1 MEDAFS
7 EGERPFSSITESGG
21 GGNIGGL
28 GWGEGVCREG
38 GRGGNLDKVGGEGE
52 TRRGEAGG
60 RRGEEGKRGDGPM
73 CVPLPLSP
81 TSGFSTLL

>member
-1 MEDAFS
+1 MLFRRGRGHSPQSQRVVGEGTQ
-7 EGERPFSSITESGG
+7 EGWGGERGSVEK
-21 GGNIGGL
+21 
-28 GWGEGVCREG
+28 
-38 GRGGNLDKVGGEGE
+38 GRGGADLDKVRGEGE